1 GLLRAL
7 QVKTAA
13 ATFTADEVK
22 ASLRLWPLFRGRAE
36 ISSVEIARPV
46 LRLTIV
52 PAGAVPQEARLEEP
66 SNPLQGYRTT
76 MSAVVDALREF
87 APDTLLEVQ
96 NADVDVGVEG
106 VPPIEL
112 RNVALSARTSSH
124 GVEIQGSAASRYWNT
139 MKLTGAIEYADLS
152 STAELHLNRI
162 NGQAWLDWLLRSAG
176 IRADVPSADLS
187 LRLRGDPAKA
197 LELDVDGT
205 APTVTLT
212 REAQRFVVAP
222 FVLKGKL
229 VADAGEVAFQ
239 AANIAAGASNLSGG
253 ALRYAVKDGALD
265 ADVGYRLDLPQLADY
280 ARTLAPEAMARLES
294 VTGALQ
300 GRTKLALRG
309 ADYRVSVSVDKSDAA
324 LQVKALPGPIRL
336 ARAAVDLDPKAVKV
350 ERAALSAPAGDVVV
364 SSLRYAFKDGA
375 LAAAADFDLGL
386 EKTLELVRAALPED
400 QRASLDIVQ
409 SAGGRLRGSAKG
421 ALAGKQWSGGVDI
434 KQSDANVVVR
444 GLPGPAT
451 LAGASVRATPKA
463 VTVERV
469 SVALLDAKAT
479 ASAQISD
486 FDKGPR
492 IQGAAADATV
502 GAKLLDWIW
511 QSAQIAPNLQP
522 KAPIR
527 VAVRELAWAPKA
539 PLDLRANAQFD
550 SGPALGVDVTWS
562 PAALEVRRATLKDAM
577 SDLSVSLRARD
588 GVYQGTYSG
597 TLDSRSIAAMLKSA
611 AAPAGAISGELAFT
625 FDHADRRRNRAEGT
639 LKAENLDLSWLAGK
653 PAKLEHMDLRADG
666 ESLRIGD
673 ATLEWAGQRAT
684 LRGETRRGPNGPVV
698 DAQIESPGI
707 VVDAL
712 LPAKKEPAAKEAKP
726 PAKEAKPA
734 SIWPL
739 PLTGKIAL
747 RSQYVQYATYK
758 VQPLSANVL
767 LEEQRATLD
776 VQEALICGFAVPLTL
791 EATPAGLTARAE
803 VAAQQQKV
811 EQAAQCLTGEKV
823 ALSGTMNLRIDVRT
837 QGKPAELVQNL
848 KGTVGADIRDGQVMK
863 FALIGNIL
871 SMKNVVAMLG
881 QGGPDLTAAG
891 FPFRQLAAKGR
902 FDKGRFLLDEGLFR
916 SNAIGLGA
924 NGWISLTDYQTSLT
938 VLVAPLALLNE
949 AVSKV
954 PIIGY
959 VAGGA
964 LTSLPVAVNGD
975 IRDPLV
981 VPLGPRA
988 ITSELKGILGRTL
1001 SLPGQLLPGEAKP

>member
-1 GLLRAL
+1 
-7 QVKTAA
+7 
-13 ATFTADEVK
+13 
-22 ASLRLWPLFRGRAE
+22 
-36 ISSVEIARPV
+36 
-46 LRLTIV
+46 
-52 PAGAVPQEARLEEP
+52 
-66 SNPLQGYRTT
+66 
-76 MSAVVDALREF
+76 M
-87 APDTLLEVQ
+87 
-96 NADVDVGVEG
+96 
-106 VPPIEL
+106 
-112 RNVALSARTSSH
+112 
-124 GVEIQGSAASRYWNT
+124 
-139 MKLTGAIEYADLS
+139 
-152 STAELHLNRI
+152 
-162 NGQAWLDWLLRSAG
+162 
-176 IRADVPSADLS
+176 
-187 LRLRGDPAKA
+187 
-197 LELDVDGT
+197 
-205 APTVTLT
+205 
-212 REAQRFVVAP
+212 
-222 FVLKGKL
+222 
-229 VADAGEVAFQ
+229 
-239 AANIAAGASNLSGG
+239 
-253 ALRYAVKDGALD
+253 
-265 ADVGYRLDLPQLADY
+265 
-280 ARTLAPEAMARLES
+280 
-294 VTGALQ
+294 
-300 GRTKLALRG
+300 
-309 ADYRVSVSVDKSDAA
+309 
-324 LQVKALPGPIRL
+324 
-336 ARAAVDLDPKAVKV
+336 
-350 ERAALSAPAGDVVV
+350 
-364 SSLRYAFKDGA
+364 
-375 LAAAADFDLGL
+375 
-386 EKTLELVRAALPED
+386 
-400 QRASLDIVQ
+400 
-409 SAGGRLRGSAKG
+409 
-421 ALAGKQWSGGVDI
+421 DI

-776 VQEALICGFAVPLTL
+776 VQEALVCGFAVPLTL
-791 EATPAGLTARAE
+791 EAMPAGLTAKAD